1 MERKTRVL
9 TVLVIIA
16 ALTIGLLVALP
27 YAASRLFN
35 RINGV
40 ENPGEA
46 KARGREFLKES
57 KVIVAVGAHPDDL
70 EYYTGGTL
78 GVLAAEGKTV
88 IGVISADKSP
98 IQETRRAEMRKAAEI
113 LGYRAVFSD
122 HPDRGLTPTD
132 RSEIR
137 EQIKEIIKKYNAD
150 TVIAYDYADQGPVY
164 HHIDHIA
171 TGMEAQAAAREA
183 GIDNVYLYFSADP
196 NTSIDISGV
205 LTKKSEAMAAHVSQH
220 SKPLMAPLRWLF
232 GWMLPRGSAE
242 TAGNRNTATSTATAD
257 DHFFGDTEYFRKL

>member
-1 MERKTRVL
+1 MERKTRML

-16 ALTIGLLVALP
+16 ALTIGLIFALP
-27 YAASRLFN
+27 YAATRLFN
-35 RINGV
+35 RINSV
-40 ENPGEA
+40 ENPSEA
-46 KARGREFLKES
+46 KARGRELLKES
-57 KVIVAVGAHPDDL
+57 KVIVAVGGHPDDL

-113 LGYRAVFSD
+113 LGYKAVFLD
-122 HPDRGLTPTD
+122 HPDRGLTRTD
-132 RSEIR
+132 RAEIR

-150 TVIAYDYADQGPVY
+150 TVIAYDYADQGPIY
-164 HHIDHIA
+164 HHVDHIA
-171 TGMEAQAAAREA
+171 TGIEAQAAAREA

-220 SKPLMAPLRWLF
+220 SKPYLVPLSWLF
-232 GWMLPRGSAE
+232 GWMRPAGSAD
-242 TAGNRNTATSTATAD
+242 TAGDRNTATGTAAAD
-257 DHFFGDTEYFRKL
+257 NHFFGNTEYFRKL

>member
-9 TVLVIIA
+9 TVLVIVA

-35 RINGV
+35 RINSV
-40 ENPGEA
+40 ENPGAAEA
-46 KARGREFLKES
+46 KGRELLKES

-98 IQETRRAEMRKAAEI
+98 IQETRRVEMRKAAGI
-113 LGYRAVFSD
+113 LGYKAIFLD
-122 HPDRGLTPTD
+122 HPDRGLTRTD
-132 RSEIR
+132 RTEIR
-137 EQIKEIIKKYNAD
+137 EQIKEIIKKYHAD
-150 TVIAYDYADQGPVY
+150 TVIAYDYVDQGPMY
-164 HHIDHIA
+164 HHVDHIA
-171 TGMEAQAAAREA
+171 TGQEAQAAARETS
-183 GIDNVYLYFSADP
+183 IKNVYLYFSADP
-196 NTSIDISGV
+196 NTAIDISSV
-205 LTKKSEAMAAHVSQH
+205 LEKKSAAMAAHVSQH
-220 SKPLMAPLRWLF
+220 SKPYLVPLRFLF
-232 GWMLPRGSAE
+232 SWMRPAGSAN
-242 TAGNRNTATSTATAD
+242 TTGSQSTATGTATAD